1 MKKRAGI
8 LMLVQLIA
16 VIGGLWLVALSLQ
29 QGSTGDV
36 WDVAHTFSLL
46 YDTVPLILLFVVA
59 LPPML
64 VHGIWK
70 DFLRVFHLGKS
81 DRNFSICEIKKTLLA
96 IELLQK
102 QIIYGTIMIVCVYV
116 LFFLMRLDDVSVLG
130 PTVAVNLDS
139 VIYMA
144 IALLFIEPLKAYAQR
159 YLEDYLAEE
168 ED

>member
-8 LMLVQLIA
+8 LILVQMIA
-16 VIGGLWLVALSLQ
+16 VIGGLWLAALFLQ
-29 QGSTGDV
+29 QGNADV
-36 WDVAHTFSLL
+36 FSYL
-46 YDTVPLILLFVVA
+46 YDTVPLLLLFVIA

-64 VHGIWK
+64 VHGIWN
-70 DFLRVFHLGKS
+70 DFLRVFRLGKS
-81 DRNFSICEIKKTLLA
+81 DKNFSICEIKKTLLA

-102 QIIYGTIMIVCVYV
+102 QIIYGTVMIVCVYAMV
-116 LFFLMRLDDVSVLG
+116 LLVKIDEINLLG
-130 PTVAVNLDS
+130 PSMAVNLDS

>member
-8 LMLVQLIA
+8 LILVQLIV
-16 VIGGLWLVALSLQ
+16 VIVGLWLVALFLPM
-29 QGSTGDV
+29 GSPDGISSV
-36 WDVAHTFSLL
+36 FYHL
-46 YDTVPLILLFVVA
+46 YDTVSLLLLFVIS

-70 DFLRVFHLGKS
+70 DFLRVFQMGKR

-102 QIIYGTIMIVCVYV
+102 QIIYGTVMIVCVHTLV
-116 LFFLMRLDDVSVLG
+116 SLFQLDDVSMWG
-130 PTVAVNLDS
+130 PVAAPDLNS

-144 IALLFIEPLKAYAQR
+144 IALLFIEPLKAYTQR

>member
-8 LMLVQLIA
+8 LILVQFIS
-16 VIGGLWLVALSLQ
+16 VIGVLWLMALFLQ
-29 QGSTGDV
+29 QGSTERMSRV
-36 WDVAHTFSLL
+36 FSYL
-46 YDTVPLILLFVVA
+46 YDIVPLILLLVVA
-59 LPPML
+59 LFPML

-70 DFLRVFHLGKS
+70 DFLRVFHMGKS

-102 QIIYGTIMIVCVYV
+102 QIIYGTVMVVCVYAMV
-116 LFFLMRLDDVSVLG
+116 FLMNSDEISAPGSVM
-130 PTVAVNLDS
+130 AVNLNS

-144 IALLFIEPLKAYAQR
+144 IALLFIEPLKAYTQR

>member
-8 LMLVQLIA
+8 LILVQLIA
-16 VIGGLWLVALSLQ
+16 VIGGLWLVALFLQ
-29 QGSTGDV
+29 QGSPEGV
-36 WDVAHTFSLL
+36 SSVFSYL
-46 YDTVPLILLFVVA
+46 YDIVPLILLFVVA

-102 QIIYGTIMIVCVYV
+102 QIIYGTVMVVCVYAV
-116 LFFLMRLDDVSVLG
+116 FFLVRLDDISAPG
-130 PTVAVNLDS
+130 PTMAVNLNS

-144 IALLFIEPLKAYAQR
+144 VALLFIEPLKAYTQR

>member
-8 LMLVQLIA
+8 LILVQMIA
-16 VIGGLWLVALSLQ
+16 VIGGLWLAALFLQ
-29 QGSTGDV
+29 QGNADV
-36 WDVAHTFSLL
+36 FSYL
-46 YDTVPLILLFVVA
+46 YDTVPLLLLFVIA

-64 VHGIWK
+64 VYGIWN
-70 DFLRVFHLGKS
+70 DFLRVFRLGKS

-102 QIIYGTIMIVCVYV
+102 QIIYGTVMIVCVYAMV
-116 LFFLMRLDDVSVLG
+116 ILVKIDEINLLG
-130 PTVAVNLDS
+130 PSMAVNLDS

>member
-8 LMLVQLIA
+8 LILVQLVA
-16 VIGGLWLVALSLQ
+16 VIGGLCLVALFLQ
-29 QGSTGDV
+29 RGSTTSMSSV
-36 WDVAHTFSLL
+36 FSYLC
-46 YDTVPLILLFVVA
+46 DPIPLILLFVVA
-59 LPPML
+59 LPPIL

-102 QIIYGTIMIVCVYV
+102 QIIYGTVMVVCVYI
-116 LFFLMRLDDVSVLG
+116 LFFLMRLDDISVLG
-130 PTVAVNLDS
+130 PLMAVNLDS

>member
-8 LMLVQLIA
+8 LILVQLIA
-16 VIGGLWLVALSLQ
+16 VIGGLWLVTLFLQ
-29 QGSTGDV
+29 QGSPEGASGV
-36 WDVAHTFSLL
+36 FSYLF
-46 YDTVPLILLFVVA
+46 DIVPLILLFVVA

-70 DFLRVFHLGKS
+70 DFLRVFQLGKS
-81 DRNFSICEIKKTLLA
+81 DRNFSICKIKKTLLA

-102 QIIYGTIMIVCVYV
+102 QIIYGTVMVVCVYA
-116 LFFLMRLDDVSVLG
+116 LFFLIRMENISALG
-130 PTVAVNLDS
+130 PIMAVNLDS

-144 IALLFIEPLKAYAQR
+144 VALLFIEPLKVYTQR

>member
-8 LMLVQLIA
+8 LILVQFIVVIA
-16 VIGGLWLVALSLQ
+16 SLCLAALFLQ
-29 QGSTGDV
+29 QGSADGIANV
-36 WDVAHTFSLL
+36 FRYL
-46 YDTVPLILLFVVA
+46 YDTVPLLLLFVMA

-70 DFLRVFHLGKS
+70 DFLRVFRLGS
-81 DRNFSICEIKKTLLA
+81 NDRNFSICEIKKTLLA

-102 QIIYGTIMIVCVYV
+102 QIIYGTVMIVCVYAV
-116 LFFLMRLDDVSVLG
+116 ILLMNLEEISALG
-130 PTVAVNLDS
+130 PNLAVNLDV

-144 IALLFIEPLKAYAQR
+144 IALLFIEPLKAYTQR

>member
-8 LMLVQLIA
+8 LILVQLIV
-16 VIGGLWLVALSLQ
+16 VIGGLWLVALFLQ
-29 QGSTGDV
+29 MGDPDGISSV
-36 WDVAHTFSLL
+36 FYHL
-46 YDTVPLILLFVVA
+46 YDTVPLLLLFVIGV
-59 LPPML
+59 PPML

-70 DFLRVFHLGKS
+70 DFLRVFQMGKS
-81 DRNFSICEIKKTLLA
+81 GRSFSICEIKKTLLA

-102 QIIYGTIMIVCVYV
+102 QIIYGTVMIVCVHTLV
-116 LFFLMRLDDVSVLG
+116 SLLRLDDVSMWGLV
-130 PTVAVNLDS
+130 VAVALDS

-144 IALLFIEPLKAYAQR
+144 IALLFIEPLKAYTQR

>member
-8 LMLVQLIA
+8 LILVQFIA
-16 VIGGLWLVALSLQ
+16 VLGSLCLVALFLQ
-29 QGSTGDV
+29 QGGVDGIANV
-36 WDVAHTFSLL
+36 FWYL
-46 YDTVPLILLFVVA
+46 YDTVSLLFLFVMA

-70 DFLRVFHLGKS
+70 DFLRVFRLGS
-81 DRNFSICEIKKTLLA
+81 NDRNFSICEIKKTLLA

-102 QIIYGTIMIVCVYV
+102 QIIYGTVMIVCAYAVI
-116 LFFLMRLDDVSVLG
+116 FFVNLEDISALG
-130 PTVAVNLDS
+130 PVMAVNLDA
-139 VIYMA
+139 VFYMA
-144 IALLFIEPLKAYAQR
+144 IALLFIEPLKAYTQR

>member
-8 LMLVQLIA
+8 LILVQLVA
-16 VIGGLWLVALSLQ
+16 VIGGLWIVALFLQ
-29 QGSTGDV
+29 QGSPKG
-36 WDVAHTFSLL
+36 TFSVFSYL
-46 YDTVPLILLFVVA
+46 YDIVPLILLFVVA

-70 DFLRVFHLGKS
+70 DFLRVFQLGKN

-102 QIIYGTIMIVCVYV
+102 QIIYGTVMIVCVYA
-116 LFFLMRLDDVSVLG
+116 LFFLIRFNDISAPEPIM
-130 PTVAVNLDS
+130 AVNLDS

-144 IALLFIEPLKAYAQR
+144 VALLFIEPLKAYTQR

>member
-8 LMLVQLIA
+8 LILVQFIA
-16 VIGGLWLVALSLQ
+16 VIGGLCFVALFLQ
-29 QGSTGDV
+29 QGGTDGIADV
-36 WDVAHTFSLL
+36 LSGLCDIFPLL
-46 YDTVPLILLFVVA
+46 LLLVLV

-70 DFLRVFHLGKS
+70 DFLRVFRLGSSNRK
-81 DRNFSICEIKKTLLA
+81 FSICEIKKTLLS
-96 IELLQK
+96 IELLQR
-102 QIIYGTIMIVCVYV
+102 QIIYGTVMIVCIYAMVI
-116 LFFLMRLDDVSVLG
+116 LINMDEFSSLG
-130 PTVAVNLDS
+130 PSMAVNLDS

-144 IALLFIEPLKAYAQR
+144 IALLFIEPLKAYTQR

>member
-8 LMLVQLIA
+8 LILVQLIA
-16 VIGGLWLVALSLQ
+16 VIGGLWLVAMFLQ
-29 QGSTGDV
+29 QGSPEGV
-36 WDVAHTFSLL
+36 SGVFSYLC
-46 YDTVPLILLFVVA
+46 DIVPLILLFVVA

-81 DRNFSICEIKKTLLA
+81 DRHFSICEIKKTLLA

-102 QIIYGTIMIVCVYV
+102 QIIYGTVMVVCVYALV
-116 LFFLMRLDDVSVLG
+116 FLMNLDDISALG
-130 PTVAVNLDS
+130 PVMAVNLDS

-144 IALLFIEPLKAYAQR
+144 VVLLFIEPLKAYTQR